1 MASRSPD
8 TTVTKWRTTQLEFCK
23 QLGLNPSDTV
33 LFGIDTAH
41 KYDHYN
47 RGSVQTN
54 RLCFSRYYEAGQLVI
69 DER

>member
-1 MASRSPD
+1 LSL
-8 TTVTKWRTTQLEFCK
+8 V
-23 QLGLNPSDTV
+23 PSDTV
-33 LFGIDTAH
+33 LFGIDTEH

-54 RLCFSRYYEAGQLVI
+54 RLCFSRYYESGKLVV